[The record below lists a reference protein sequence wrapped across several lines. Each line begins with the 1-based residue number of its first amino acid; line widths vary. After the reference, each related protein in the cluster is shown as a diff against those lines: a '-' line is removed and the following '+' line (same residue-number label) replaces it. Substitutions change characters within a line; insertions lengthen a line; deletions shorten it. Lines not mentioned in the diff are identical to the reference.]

1 MAVASSKTVG
11 DGLGVLAL
19 NTLCGVLLL
28 SPTMRPAGEGG
39 LSRHRAD
46 KAELLVTRTHNLRE
60 EDTTH
65 HAGPHSGAE

>member
-1 MAVASSKTVG
+1 MW
-11 DGLGVLAL
+11 LATESECYGEKWRDL
-19 NTLCGVLLL
+19 NTLGEVLLL